1 LDNKRLPIKKDPFQM
16 TSAQKAEIPPIS
28 QIRQEYRKADNNWLL
43 VHYRVSLGLVLFS
56 LMMELGIGFF
66 LISSDLLAIAAGR
79 YILKYIALPACVN
92 FALIITATMALRAK
106 RLTPSVK
113 IYIVSLVFLGI
124 CFVLVAVHSIFPAMY
139 YLFAIA
145 VAMTTI
151 YANYRLTRVMGFS
164 GIAAILISELLIRW
178 DPEKVGILSSAD
190 QSINFGISL
199 FLLTASSL
207 VSVVQI
213 RYEIDK
219 NEAGIQKELERQLL
233 HWRLRTDELTGVFSR
248 KALHDLLRA
257 LDDNPSEHRCIL
269 AIVDLDKFKGIND
282 RLGHHAGDSYL
293 VAFSNIL
300 KENSA
305 KADVYRY
312 GGDEFCLLFHNT
324 PMETAVET
332 CGQLRHQ
339 LGALTFE
346 EYPQLKLT
354 ASFGLAAYTGN
365 ITAARLFINADEAM
379 YKAKGQENGI
389 CVFAP
394 PGQENAL

>member
-1 LDNKRLPIKKDPFQM
+1 MDNKRLPIKKDPFQL
-16 TSAQKAEIPPIS
+16 AFVQEAKIPPIS
-28 QIRQEYRKADNNWLL
+28 EIRQEYKKIDNNWLL
-43 VHYRVSLGLVLFS
+43 VHYRVSLGLVLFA
-56 LMMELGIGFF
+56 LIIEFGIGFF
-66 LISSDLLAIAAGR
+66 LISSDLLAIAVDR
-79 YILKYIALPACVN
+79 YILKYIAAPACVN
-92 FALIITATMALRAK
+92 IALIITATMTLRAQ
-106 RLTPSVK
+106 RLTQSTK

-124 CFVLVAVHSIFPAMY
+124 CFVLVTVHSIFPATY

-151 YANYRLTRVMGFS
+151 YANYRLTCVMGFS

-178 DPEKVGILSSAD
+178 DPEKVSLLSNTEL
-190 QSINFGISL
+190 SINFGISL
-199 FLLTASSL
+199 FILTASSL

-219 NEAGIQKELERQLL
+219 NETGIQKELERQLL
-233 HWRLRTDELTGVFSR
+233 QWRLRTDELTGVFSR

-257 LDDNPSEHRCIL
+257 LDDNPSEHHCIL

-282 RLGHHAGDSYL
+282 CLGHHTGDSYL
-293 VAFSNIL
+293 VAFANIL

-324 PMETAVET
+324 HMDTAVET
-332 CGQLRHQ
+332 CGQLRQ
-339 LGALTFE
+339 RLGSLTFE

-365 ITAARLFINADEAM
+365 IAAARLFINADEAM
-379 YKAKGQENGI
+379 YKAKRQENGI
-389 CVFAP
+389 CVFTSP
-394 PGQENAL
+394 PPQDA

>member
-1 LDNKRLPIKKDPFQM
+1 MNNKRLPIKRDPFQM
-16 TSAQKAEIPPIS
+16 ASSQKAEIPLIN
-28 QIRQEYRKADNNWLL
+28 QIRQEYRKIDNNWLL

-56 LMMELGIGFF
+56 LIIEFGIGFF
-66 LISSDLLAIAAGR
+66 LISSDLLAIAADR
-79 YILKYIALPACVN
+79 YILKYIAMPACVN
-92 FALIITATMALRAK
+92 FTLILIATIALRTK
-106 RLTPSVK
+106 RLTQSAKVYM
-113 IYIVSLVFLGI
+113 ISLIFLGV
-124 CFVLVAVHSIFPAMY
+124 CFVLVTVHSIFPATY

-151 YANYRLTRVMGFS
+151 YANYRLTCVMGLL
-164 GIAAILISELLIRW
+164 GIAAIFTSELLIRW
-178 DPEKVGILSSAD
+178 DSEKVSILSSTN
-190 QSINFGISL
+190 QSINFGIAL
-199 FLLTASSL
+199 FMLAASSL

-248 KALHDLLRA
+248 KALHDLLRS
-257 LDDNPSEHRCIL
+257 LDDNPSEHHCIL

-282 RLGHHAGDSYL
+282 CLGHHAGDSYL
-293 VAFSNIL
+293 VAFANIL
-300 KENSA
+300 KENSTN
-305 KADVYRY
+305 ADVYRY

-324 PMETAVET
+324 PMDAAVET
-332 CGQLRHQ
+332 CGQLRQQ

-379 YKAKGQENGI
+379 YKAKRQENGI
-389 CVFAP
+389 CVFMP